1 MLGLKQV
8 LGGMRFNGLPP
19 MQQAQKDAKTE
30 KRERAALEA
39 ESEAL
44 AAMAQQPVMRVNGQ
58 EPDCL
63 TAESCL
69 GPSTAQ
75 RLARARSVGVGGM
88 GGIEIG
94 GGSGLL

>member
-8 LGGMRFNGLPP
+8 LEGMRFNGLPP
-19 MQQAQKDAKTE
+19 IKQAQKDAKTE
-30 KRERAALEA
+30 KRQRVALE
-39 ESEAL
+39 EETEAL
-44 AAMAQQPVMRVNGQ
+44 AAMAQQPVMRFNGQ

-75 RLARARSVGVGGM
+75 RLARARSVGVGGR
-88 GGIEIG
+88 GGSG